1 MSLQDY
7 LAKNYGSFDDAESEI
22 PAPPPE
28 LTPASP
34 KKPRFRPSS
43 WRNISAPADFSDP
56 VLQPNDDDQPTI
68 ASGAELLAKP
78 PTPKPTA
85 DKPPAV
91 SDTVYRDKYGKRIDI
106 EQARHEETQR
116 RQRQKD
122 REALQREFNKGL
134 VQRRRRHARTFIK
147 QKAKKQEYPEYRGA
161 APPNRFGIRPGYRW
175 DGVDRSNGFEKSMF
189 APNIMEAIEYQAKF
203 DYDRK
208 RQENRAALHQLR
220 QQAKTENPHSI
231 HSRATL
237 NMGDFFIDCAHH
249 QGINH
254 AKNR

>member
-7 LAKNYGSFDDAESEI
+7 LAKNYGSVEHKKKKKKRAPTTLAGASYNTSIIDDAESEI
-22 PAPPPE
+22 AAPPPE

-43 WRNISAPADFSDP
+43 WRNISAPADSPDP
-56 VLQPNDDDQPTI
+56 VLQASDDDQPTI

-134 VQRRRRHARTFIK
+134 VQRRRHVPEEEEPEKLLWDDPARAFIK
-147 QKAKKQEYPEYRGA
+147 QKAKKQAYPEYTGA

-189 APNIMEAIEYQAKF
+189 ARQANASARSQDEYAYSVA
-203 DYDRK
+203 DW
-208 RQENRAALHQLR
+208 
-220 QQAKTENPHSI
+220 
-231 HSRATL
+231 
-237 NMGDFFIDCAHH
+237 
-249 QGINH
+249 
-254 AKNR
+254 